1 MKEKIITKK
10 ILKWYDLNK
19 RSLPWRK
26 KVSLTKKQYY
36 TLISE
41 FMLQQ
46 TQVATVIPFFNRF
59 IKNLPSINS
68 LAKVNE
74 KKLIKLW
81 EGLGYYSRA
90 RNLKKTA
97 QIIIK
102 NFDGKLPNNFEDL
115 LTLPGIGNYTANAI
129 LAIAFNKPY
138 IPLDGNIERVLKRYL
153 YLKKEKEIQKDN
165 LLKKK
170 LYLELLQRS
179 SDYAQALMELG
190 ALYVNQVIQYVI
202 SVQLEKNVN
211 LSKIKI
217 LDLTKKLKKNKDKYF
232 ILKVY
237 KKNQK
242 YLLIKNTKFNFL
254 KNLSI
259 FPMEELS
266 NPKNFD
272 ENLNFKM
279 SNMNMNI
286 KIQYSKD
293 NQKFSSSYWIDRKK
307 LNSYML
313 PSFTKKVVQYLE
325 KINEKNCIIGAGISG
340 LFIANL
346 FKKIQIIKLQFY
358 EKKPEFNRFGRRL
371 WNSIIS

>member
-1 MKEKIITKK
+1 MKEQLVTKK

-26 KVSLTKKQYY
+26 EVSLQKRQYY
-36 TLISE
+36 TLVSE

-46 TQVATVIPFFNRF
+46 TQVTTVIPYFERF
-59 IKNLPSINS
+59 IKDIPNFRT
-68 LAKVNE
+68 LAKVQN

-97 QIIIK
+97 QVIIK
-102 NFDGKLPNNFEDL
+102 TFEGKLPNNFEDL
-115 LTLPGIGNYTANAI
+115 ISLPGIGNYTASAI

-153 YLKKEKEIQKDN
+153 YLKKDKEIQKDN
-165 LLKKK
+165 LARKKIIFGTT
-170 LYLELLQRS
+170 LRS
-179 SDYAQALMELG
+179 RDYAQALMELG
-190 ALYVNQVIQYVI
+190 ALICKPNNPICDQCPIK
-202 SVQLEKNVN
+202 KNCK
-211 LSKIKI
+211 SYKKK
-217 LDLTKKLKKNKDKYF
+217 DFTLTKNIKKNKDKYF

-237 KKNQK
+237 KKNQR

-266 NPKNFD
+266 NPKNFNK
-272 ENLNFKM
+272 NLNFKM

-293 NQKFSSSYWIDRKK
+293 NQKFPSSYWVDKKK
-307 LNSYML
+307 LNNHML
-313 PSFTKKVVQYLE
+313 PSFTKKVVKFLE
-325 KINEKNCIIGAGISG
+325 KN
-340 LFIANL
+340 
-346 FKKIQIIKLQFY
+346 
-358 EKKPEFNRFGRRL
+358 
-371 WNSIIS
+371 

>member
-1 MKEKIITKK
+1 MREKIITKK

-26 KVSLTKKQYY
+26 EVSLQKKQYY

-46 TQVATVIPFFNRF
+46 TQVITVIPFFNRF
-59 IKNLPSINS
+59 LKNLPTINS
-68 LAKVNE
+68 LAKVDE
-74 KKLIKLW
+74 GKLIKLW

-102 NFDGKLPNNFEDL
+102 NFDGKLPNNLRDL

-153 YLKKEKEIQKDN
+153 YLKKDKEIQKDN
-165 LLKKK
+165 LVQKKNIFGTT
-170 LYLELLQRS
+170 LRS
-179 SDYAQALMELG
+179 GDYAQALMELG
-190 ALYVNQVIQYVI
+190 ALICKPSNPIC
-202 SVQLEKNVN
+202 VQCPIRKNCK
-211 LSKIKI
+211 SF
-217 LDLTKKLKKNKDKYF
+217 KKKDFTLKKNIKKNKEKYF

-237 KKNQK
+237 KKRQR

-266 NPKNFD
+266 NPKNFN

-293 NQKFSSSYWIDRKK
+293 NKKFTSSYWVDKKK

-313 PSFTKKVVQYLE
+313 PSFTKKIVRYLE
-325 KINEKNCIIGAGISG
+325 KN
-340 LFIANL
+340 
-346 FKKIQIIKLQFY
+346 
-358 EKKPEFNRFGRRL
+358 
-371 WNSIIS
+371 

>member
-26 KVSLTKKQYY
+26 KVSLKKKQYY

-46 TQVATVIPFFNRF
+46 TQVSTVIPFFNRF
-59 IKNLPSINS
+59 IKSVPNLEILSKI
-68 LAKVNE
+68 NE

-102 NFDGKLPNNFEDL
+102 NFHGRLPNNFEDL
-115 LTLPGIGNYTANAI
+115 LTLPGVGNYTANAI
-129 LAIAFNKPY
+129 LAIAFNKPN
-138 IPLDGNIERVLKRYL
+138 IPVDGNIERVLKRYL
-153 YLKKEKEIQKDN
+153 YLRKEKEIQKDN
-165 LLKKK
+165 LVKKK
-170 LYLELLQRS
+170 TIFGTTLRS

-190 ALYVNQVIQYVI
+190 ALICKPINPICNQCPIR
-202 SVQLEKNVN
+202 KNCK
-211 LSKIKI
+211 SFKKK
-217 LDLTKKLKKNKDKYF
+217 DFTLTKNIKRNKDKYF
-232 ILKVY
+232 IVKVY
-237 KKNQK
+237 KKDQR

-266 NPKNFD
+266 NPKNFN

-293 NQKFSSSYWIDRKK
+293 NQKFSSAYWFDRKK
-307 LNSYML
+307 IDSYIL
-313 PSFTKKVVQYLE
+313 PTFTKKVVKYLE
-325 KINEKNCIIGAGISG
+325 KN
-340 LFIANL
+340 
-346 FKKIQIIKLQFY
+346 
-358 EKKPEFNRFGRRL
+358 
-371 WNSIIS
+371 

>member
-1 MKEKIITKK
+1 MEKKGFF
-10 ILKWYDLNK
+10 
-19 RSLPWRK
+19 R
-26 KVSLTKKQYY
+26 KKQYY

-46 TQVATVIPFFNRF
+46 TQVTTVIPFFNRF

-68 LAKVNE
+68 LAKANE

-81 EGLGYYSRA
+81 QGLGYYSRA

-97 QIIIK
+97 QAIIE
-102 NFDGKLPNNFEDL
+102 NFEGKLPNNLKDL
-115 LTLPGIGNYTANAI
+115 LTLPGVGNYTANAI

-153 YLKKEKEIQKDN
+153 YLKKKKEIQKDN
-165 LLKKK
+165 LLQKKIIFGTSS
-170 LYLELLQRS
+170 RS

-190 ALYVNQVIQYVI
+190 ALICKPSNPRCD
-202 SVQLEKNVN
+202 ECP
-211 LSKIKI
+211 IKI
-217 LDLTKKLKKNKDKYF
+217 NCKSFINKDFSLTKRIKKNKEKYF

-237 KKNQK
+237 KKDQK

-272 ENLNFKM
+272 ENLNIKM

-293 NQKFSSSYWIDRKK
+293 NQKFSSYYWLDKKK
-307 LNSYML
+307 LDSYML
-313 PSFTKKVVQYLE
+313 PTFTKKVVQYLE
-325 KINEKNCIIGAGISG
+325 KD
-340 LFIANL
+340 
-346 FKKIQIIKLQFY
+346 
-358 EKKPEFNRFGRRL
+358 
-371 WNSIIS
+371 

>member
-26 KVSLTKKQYY
+26 KVSLERKQYY

-46 TQVATVIPFFNRF
+46 TQVSTVIPFFNRF
-59 IKNLPSINS
+59 IKSLPSLNS

-97 QIIIK
+97 QVVIK

-115 LTLPGIGNYTANAI
+115 LKLPGIGNYTANAI

-165 LLKKK
+165 LVQKKIIFGTT
-170 LYLELLQRS
+170 LRS
-179 SDYAQALMELG
+179 GDYAQALMELG
-190 ALYVNQVIQYVI
+190 AIICKPNNPICD
-202 SVQLEKNVN
+202 KCP
-211 LSKIKI
+211 IKKKCKSYKKK
-217 LDLTKKLKKNKDKYF
+217 DFSLTKSIKKNKDKYF

-237 KKNQK
+237 KKDQR

-259 FPMEELS
+259 FPMKELS
-266 NPKNFD
+266 NPKNFN
-272 ENLNFKM
+272 ENLNFKL

-293 NQKFSSSYWIDRKK
+293 SQKFPFSYWLDKK
-307 LNSYML
+307 KFNSYML

-325 KINEKNCIIGAGISG
+325 KN
-340 LFIANL
+340 
-346 FKKIQIIKLQFY
+346 
-358 EKKPEFNRFGRRL
+358 
-371 WNSIIS
+371 

>member
-26 KVSLTKKQYY
+26 KVSLEKKQYY

-46 TQVATVIPFFNRF
+46 TQVSTVIPFFNRF
-59 IKNLPSINS
+59 IKSLPSLNS

-97 QIIIK
+97 QVVIK
-102 NFDGKLPNNFEDL
+102 NFDGKLPNNFKDL
-115 LTLPGIGNYTANAI
+115 LKLPGIGNYTANAI

-165 LLKKK
+165 LVQKKIIFGTT
-170 LYLELLQRS
+170 LRS
-179 SDYAQALMELG
+179 GDYAQALMELG
-190 ALYVNQVIQYVI
+190 AIICKPNNPICD
-202 SVQLEKNVN
+202 KCP
-211 LSKIKI
+211 IKKKCKSYKKK
-217 LDLTKKLKKNKDKYF
+217 DFSLTKSIKKNKDKYF

-237 KKNQK
+237 KKDQR

-259 FPMEELS
+259 FPMKELS
-266 NPKNFD
+266 NPKNFN

-293 NQKFSSSYWIDRKK
+293 SQKFPFSYWLDKKK
-307 LNSYML
+307 LNSYIL

-325 KINEKNCIIGAGISG
+325 KN
-340 LFIANL
+340 
-346 FKKIQIIKLQFY
+346 
-358 EKKPEFNRFGRRL
+358 
-371 WNSIIS
+371 